1 MASCKEGFLYFLWG
15 GIKSSPASQSS
26 AVYFCESLPKLDKK
40 NIATIFQ
47 NSSEKSTGRTM
58 PPCMVSQHHN
68 LYTEFGRK
76 KEFEENWTFWP
87 FRSTQRP
94 KRSKSN
100 LDTCRGL
107 QMSKVICVNFFW
119 TQILPCTYTDV
130 IIVFLSCSNL
140 WPTFVDP
147 TCSKISW
154 ESWRKRKLRVCQPA
168 ADGTSWC
175 GTAPLELLH

>member
-1 MASCKEGFLYFLWG
+1 MQFIFVSPCPNLTKKHCYHISEFLRKVHWKNNASMHG
-15 GIKSSPASQSS
+15 KSASQSLHWIW
-26 AVYFCESLPKLDKK
+26 E
-40 NIATIFQ
+40 
-47 NSSEKSTGRTM
+47 
-58 PPCMVSQHHN
+58 
-68 LYTEFGRK
+68 K

-100 LDTCRGL
+100 LHTCPGL